1 MAVRHWGP
9 SRHLFLRVAMSLC
22 KWLFTGIL
30 LFSPADSSR
39 IFSEKIIFLFLKV
52 KKWFGR
58 WEDFSRFSSVFYCW
72 LFFST
77 SSRRLLQW
85 LLGGRFIRWLFP
97 IAFSP
102 HPAAPFCGRLV
113 WIFNVLFTWF
123 FCFCVF
129 LPKFGAKFKVVI
141 FGWIWIFI
149 LNFQIWFRN
158 LIWFW
163 MFSRFILIF
172 NLV

>member
-39 IFSEKIIFLFLKV
+39 IFSEKIFFFMKV

-58 WEDFSRFSSVFYCW
+58 WEDFSRFSSVFIVGS
-72 LFFST
+72 FSPPH
-77 SSRRLLQW
+77 
-85 LLGGRFIRWLFP
+85 LGGYYNDYWEADLFAGFFRLHFLRTRRP
-97 IAFSP
+97 LFAAASFEYSTCSFLDFS
-102 HPAAPFCGRLV
+102 V
-113 WIFNVLFTWF
+113 F
-123 FCFCVF
+123 FF

-149 LNFQIWFRN
+149 LNFQI
-158 LIWFW
+158 
-163 MFSRFILIF
+163 
-172 NLV
+172 

>member
-39 IFSEKIIFLFLKV
+39 IFSEKIFFFFYESQKVIRPMGRFLSFFV
-52 KKWFGR
+52 R
-58 WEDFSRFSSVFYCW
+58 FYCW

-102 HPAAPFCGRLV
+102 HPAATFCGRLV

-123 FCFCVF
+123 FCFCF
-129 LPKFGAKFKVVI
+129 FFCQNLALNSKLLFSDEFEYSFWIFKFK
-141 FGWIWIFI
+141 
-149 LNFQIWFRN
+149 FRN

-163 MFSRFILIF
+163 IFSRFYFDI
-172 NLV
+172 